1 MDLNQISS
9 NTFAWV
15 WTSVF
20 DDCQYCASCP
30 CFLLPAQTHKGW
42 KVRSQFSF
50 VWFQFILLT
59 RRYLNTFCNL
69 TDWHLTGLTQYS
81 YWCLYSNFSSARLSA
96 AYWEAFVCSVFVYK
110 KCFVWVSET
119 YFWEAV
125 SAYSLHFTGTSKHL
139 FNLSSSKDSLLVL
152 NILCY
157 DHPIYSAVSNIED
170 AYLPNTLLPWGKLFF
185 SPSGCW
191 VKSKSL
197 SPTSG
202 MTQLSTGRM
211 DCCLFMLIINQLVLP
226 CVDLISILNLKKKK
240 TMLVLLPSDM
250 VELTI

>member
-1 MDLNQISS
+1 MIV
-9 NTFAWV
+9 NTVPVVLVFCCQHKHTKGGKWGRNSV
-15 WTSVF
+15 SFDFSLSFWPGGIWTS
-20 DDCQYCASCP
+20 
-30 CFLLPAQTHKGW
+30 
-42 KVRSQFSF
+42 F
-50 VWFQFILLT
+50 VIS
-59 RRYLNTFCNL
+59 
-69 TDWHLTGLTQYS
+69 LTGLTQYS

-211 DCCLFMLIINQLVLP
+211 DCCLFMLIINQLVHP
-226 CVDLISILNLKKKK
+226 CVDLISILNLKKNKK
-240 TMLVLLPSDM
+240 LC
-250 VELTI
+250 

>member
-1 MDLNQISS
+1 MDPNQISS

-59 RRYLNTFCNL
+59 RRYLNKFCNL
-69 TDWHLTGLTQYS
+69 TDWHLNGLTQYS
-81 YWCLYSNFSSARLSA
+81 YWCLYSNFPSARLSA
-96 AYWEAFVCSVFVYK
+96 TYWEAFVCSVFVYK

-119 YFWEAV
+119 HFWEAF
-125 SAYSLHFTGTSKHL
+125 SAYSLHFKGTSKHL
-139 FNLSSSKDSLLVL
+139 FQSVFKQRQLLGIKYPSLWSSHLLSCEQHGGPLS
-152 NILCY
+152 
-157 DHPIYSAVSNIED
+157 
-170 AYLPNTLLPWGKLFF
+170 TLLPWGKLYF
-185 SPSGCW
+185 SPSESGSW

-197 SPTSG
+197 SPPSA
-202 MTQLSTGRM
+202 MTQLSIGSM
-211 DCCLFMLIINQLVLP
+211 DCCLYMLIINQLVLP
-226 CVDLISILNLKKKK
+226 CVDLISILN
-240 TMLVLLPSDM
+240 
-250 VELTI
+250 